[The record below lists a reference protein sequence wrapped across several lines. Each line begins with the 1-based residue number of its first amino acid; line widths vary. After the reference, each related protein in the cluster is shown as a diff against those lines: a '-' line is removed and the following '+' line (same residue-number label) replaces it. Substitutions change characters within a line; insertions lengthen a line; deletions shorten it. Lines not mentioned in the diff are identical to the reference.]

1 MLKDRRDLNLAQI
14 DEKLVVFLLAR
25 TVNYQ
30 VCAERENGSRH
41 NRENFKRLIAQDT
54 VVYEVQLVNLEHTN
68 KSVENPR
75 EHCFQRVDV
84 KLVQVEAHLGLI
96 SLQQVF
102 KKLAN

>member
-1 MLKDRRDLNLAQI
+1 MLYDWRDLNLAQI

-54 VVYEVQLVNLEHTN
+54 VVYVVKLVNLEHTN

-75 EHCFQRVDV
+75 ERCFKRVYI
-84 KLVQVEAHLGLI
+84 KLVQVEAHLGFI
-96 SLQQVF
+96 SLQ
-102 KKLAN
+102 